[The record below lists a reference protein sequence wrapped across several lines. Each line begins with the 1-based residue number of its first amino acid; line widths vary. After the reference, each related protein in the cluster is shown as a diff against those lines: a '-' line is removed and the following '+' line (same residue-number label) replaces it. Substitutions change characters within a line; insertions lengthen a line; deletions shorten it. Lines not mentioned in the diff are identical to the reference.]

1 VSLSACLR
9 RVRLLEES
17 GTIRGYSAL
26 INDRAPASETIV
38 IVQIMLERQ
47 TDEYLRRFEGQPAK
61 VPRSGSA
68 IS

>member
-1 VSLSACLR
+1 M
-9 RVRLLEES
+9 RLLEES

-26 INDRAPASETIV
+26 INDRAAASETIV

-61 VPRSGSA
+61 IRTYGSA